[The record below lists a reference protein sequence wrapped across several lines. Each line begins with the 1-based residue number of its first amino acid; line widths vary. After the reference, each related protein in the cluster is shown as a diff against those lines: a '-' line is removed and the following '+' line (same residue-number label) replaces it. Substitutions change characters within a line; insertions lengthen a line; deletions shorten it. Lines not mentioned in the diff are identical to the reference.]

1 VKKKSPYN
9 TPYQIACSLQD
20 RNVEFETYLLEKQ
33 NEAVA
38 ALKEACECVD
48 TAQLGL
54 SDLVVA
60 AIWSFVKP
68 D

>member
-1 VKKKSPYN
+1 LLAVCK
-9 TPYQIACSLQD
+9 TV
-20 RNVEFETYLLEKQ
+20 NVEFETFLLEKQ

-38 ALKEACECVD
+38 ALKEACEYVD

-60 AIWSFVKP
+60 AIWSFAKP
-68 D
+68 DL